1 MRIRPFRTSDTQYIR
16 SWITSDKV
24 HYLWSAGRIPFG
36 FDEETLCQRLKEE
49 ENENV
54 SAFTAILEDGTPVG
68 FFCISLELSQNNG
81 FMKYIIVDGNKRG
94 MGYGS
99 QMVMLATKYAFEIL
113 QFDSVRLSVFDN
125 NLPARKAY
133 EKVGFQ
139 EINHTKDAFTYQDE
153 KWGRYIL
160 QVKAQQEQ

>member
-1 MRIRPFRTSDTQYIR
+1 MRIRPFRTSDVPYIR
-16 SWITSDKV
+16 SWITSEKV
-24 HYLWSAGRIPFG
+24 HNLWSANRIPFG
-36 FDEETLCQRLKEE
+36 FDDEIFCQILKEE

-68 FFCISLELSQNNG
+68 FFCIRLELNQNNG
-81 FMKYIIVDGNKRG
+81 YMKYIIVDGSKRG

-113 QFDSVRLSVFDN
+113 QFDSVRLTVFDN
-125 NLPARKAY
+125 NMPARKAY
-133 EKVGFQ
+133 EKAGFQ
-139 EINHTKDAFTYQDE
+139 EIEYVKDTFTYQDE

-160 QVKAQQEQ
+160 QVKAKQE